1 MYEQNTMN
9 EEDKIIRNKY
19 IVEEGFLGCS
29 AAWLDEFLPEISKKR
44 AILILS
50 VMGQMTDSKTLR

>member
-1 MYEQNTMN
+1 MYQQNTMS

-29 AAWLDEFLPEISKKR
+29 AAWLDEFLLEISKKR
-44 AILILS
+44 ATLILR
-50 VMGQMTDSKTLR
+50 VMGQLTDS